1 MQQLTKIK
9 WLIGLG
15 IIVLQVAVSHF
26 NYNIAVA
33 VESRLLGLNDPMPL
47 FMPLLLTIA
56 YGIYCKNRILSS
68 AFGFLSWLAF
78 PVVVLVVE
86 GDYPPLLVILPL
98 LLGGFLYALIGF
110 ASALI
115 ELRVFE
121 RKRVGHGSK
130 EGKKGHYLVS

>member
-1 MQQLTKIK
+1 
-9 WLIGLG
+9 
-15 IIVLQVAVSHF
+15 
-26 NYNIAVA
+26 
-33 VESRLLGLNDPMPL
+33 
-47 FMPLLLTIA
+47 
-56 YGIYCKNRILSS
+56 
-68 AFGFLSWLAF
+68 
-78 PVVVLVVE
+78 VVE